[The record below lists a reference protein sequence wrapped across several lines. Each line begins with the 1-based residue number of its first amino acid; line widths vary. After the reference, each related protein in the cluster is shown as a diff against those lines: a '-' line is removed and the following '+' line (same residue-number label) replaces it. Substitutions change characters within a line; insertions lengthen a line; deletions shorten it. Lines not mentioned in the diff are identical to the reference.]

1 MQADTTQTRFPVRNE
16 LVELPAAHW
25 EAGVSELLD
34 CLNPWLEHG
43 WRTRL
48 VAGADEPVYRPA
60 AVPQAFHQIVFAHG
74 YFSSALHELAHWCLA
89 GAGRRTKE
97 DYGYWYCPDGRD
109 VKRQAAF
116 EQVEVKPQAVE
127 WWLTAAAGRRFRTS
141 TDNLNGTPTDNT
153 PFRQAVQQ
161 QAQRYLMEGL
171 PGRMDQAVNLLCE
184 LAGRARPGDGCF
196 SRLPR

>member
-1 MQADTTQTRFPVRNE
+1 MQAKTTQTRFSVRNE
-16 LVELPAAHW
+16 LVELPVAQW

-34 CLNPWLEHG
+34 CLNPWLEQG
-43 WRTRL
+43 WQTRL

-60 AVPQAFHQIVFAHG
+60 SASQAFHQIVFAHG

-89 GAGRRTKE
+89 GAERRTKE

-109 VKRQAAF
+109 ATQQAAF

-127 WWLTAAAGRRFRTS
+127 WWLTAAAGRPFRTS
-141 TDNLNGTPTDNT
+141 TDNLNGTATDNT
-153 PFRQAVQQ
+153 SFRQAVQQ
-161 QAQRYLMEGL
+161 QAQWFLRDGL
-171 PGRMDQAVNLLCE
+171 PPRVVQAINLLCE
-184 LAGRARPGDGCF
+184 HHGNARPNDGCF